1 MARDRVLL
9 TGISGFIAGH
19 VALRLLQAGY
29 DVRGT
34 VRGLDKADAVRD
46 LLAAAGAN
54 IDRLSFVAADLTDDA
69 GWMEAA
75 AGCRYVLHTASPFP
89 ASPPRDRHA
98 LVPAAVDGTLRAMAA
113 AERAGAER
121 IVLTSSAAA
130 IYSAH
135 PPRPGESYGEA
146 DWSDTQSPDI
156 SAYALSKTLAERAAW
171 DAARDAGLDLV
182 AINPALVLGPLLGAG
197 DAAGGEGTSAA
208 LIRAVMGGRMPVVP
222 DLAFAL
228 ADVRDV
234 ADAHLVAMTTPSASG
249 RRFALSSGTLSL
261 IEIGKVV
268 GEACPGKARRLPRW
282 TLPDRVVR
290 LAAILSPQ
298 ARAAV
303 PELGRRKSLDTTP
316 ARDILGLSARPPE
329 DAVAAMAQSIA
340 RLARAA

>member
-75 AGCRYVLHTASPFP
+75 AGCRYVLHSASPFP

-98 LVPAAVDGTLRAMAA
+98 LVPAAVDGTLRVMAA
-113 AERAGAER
+113 AERAGVER
-121 IVLTSSAAA
+121 VVLTSSAAA

-135 PPRPGESYGEA
+135 PPRPDERYGEA
-146 DWSDTQSPDI
+146 DWSDTESPDI

-171 DAARDAGLDLV
+171 DAARDTGLDLV

-197 DAAGGEGTSAA
+197 AAGGEGTSAA
-208 LIRAVMGGRMPVVP
+208 LIRTVMEGRMPVVP

-234 ADAHLVAMTTPSASG
+234 ADAHLAAMTTPSASR

-268 GEACPGKARRLPRW
+268 GEACPGEARRLPRW

-290 LAAILSPQ
+290 LTAILSPQ

-316 ARDILGLSARPPE
+316 ARDILGLSARSPE

-340 RLARAA
+340 QLARTA

>member
-19 VALRLLQAGY
+19 VALRLLHAGY

-34 VRGLDKADAVRD
+34 VRGLDKADGVRG
-46 LLAAAGAN
+46 LLAAAGSD
-54 IDRLSFVAADLTDDA
+54 IDRLSLVAADLTDDA
-69 GWMEAA
+69 GWREAA

-98 LVPAAVDGTLRAMAA
+98 LVPAAVDGTLRVIAA
-113 AERAGAER
+113 AKLAGTER

-135 PPRPGESYGEA
+135 PQRPGECYGEA
-146 DWSDTQSPDI
+146 DWSDTQSPEI
-156 SAYALSKTLAERAAW
+156 SGYALSKTLAERAAW
-171 DAARDAGLDLV
+171 DAARDTGIDLV
-182 AINPALVLGPLLGAG
+182 AINPALVLGPLLGKG
-197 DAAGGEGTSAA
+197 TTGGEGTSAA
-208 LIRAVMGGRMPVVP
+208 LIRAVMGGRMRVVP

-234 ADAHLVAMTTPSASG
+234 ADAHLAAMTTPSAPG

-261 IEIGKVV
+261 LEIGQVI
-268 GEACPGKARRLPRW
+268 GEASPGEARRLPRW

-303 PELGRRKSLDTTP
+303 PELGRRKSLDTSP
-316 ARDILGLSARPPE
+316 ARDIFGLSARSPE
-329 DAVAAMAQSIA
+329 EAVAAMAQSIA
-340 RLARAA
+340 QTV

>member
-19 VALRLLQAGY
+19 VAMRLLQAGY

-34 VRGLDKADAVRD
+34 VRTLDKADAVRC
-46 LLAAAGAN
+46 LLAAAGAD
-54 IDRLSFVAADLTDDA
+54 IDRLTLFAADLTDDA
-69 GWMEAA
+69 GWADAA
-75 AGCRYVLHTASPFP
+75 ADCRYVLHTASPFP

-98 LVPAAVDGTLRAMAA
+98 LVPAAVDGTLRVIAA

-121 IVLTSSAAA
+121 VVLTSSAAA

-146 DWSDTQSPDI
+146 DWSDMQSPDI

-197 DAAGGEGTSAA
+197 AAGGEGTSAA

-234 ADAHLVAMTTPSASG
+234 ADAHLAAMTTPSASG
-249 RRFALSSGTLSL
+249 RRFAISSGTLSL

-268 GEACPGKARRLPRW
+268 GEACPGEARRLPRW
-282 TLPDRVVR
+282 TLPDSVVR

-316 ARDILGLSARPPE
+316 ARDILGLSARSPE

-340 RLARAA
+340 QLPRAA

>member
-1 MARDRVLL
+1 MERDRVLL

-34 VRGLDKADAVRD
+34 VRGLDKADAVRC
-46 LLAAAGAN
+46 LLAAAGAD
-54 IDRLSFVAADLTDDA
+54 IDRLSLVAADLTDDA
-69 GWMEAA
+69 GWTEAA

-98 LVPAAVDGTLRAMAA
+98 LVPAAVDGTLRVIAA

-146 DWSDTQSPDI
+146 DWSDTESPDI

-182 AINPALVLGPLLGAG
+182 TINPALVLGPLLRAG
-197 DAAGGEGTSAA
+197 AAGGEGTSAA
-208 LIRAVMGGRMPVVP
+208 LIGAVMEGRMPVVP

-234 ADAHLVAMTTPSASG
+234 ADAHLAAMTTPSASG
-249 RRFALSSGTLSL
+249 HRFALSSGTLSL

-268 GEACPGKARRLPRW
+268 GEACPGEARRLPRW

-290 LAAILSPQ
+290 LAAVLSPQ

-303 PELGRRKSLDTTP
+303 PELGRRKSLDTSP
-316 ARDILGLSARPPE
+316 ARDILGLSARSPE

-340 RLARAA
+340 QLPRTV

>member
-75 AGCRYVLHTASPFP
+75 AGCRYVLHSASPFP
-89 ASPPRDRHA
+89 ASPPSDRHA
-98 LVPAAVDGTLRAMAA
+98 LVPAALDGTLRVMAA

-121 IVLTSSAAA
+121 VVLTSSAAA

-135 PPRPGESYGEA
+135 PPRPGDSYGEA
-146 DWSDTQSPDI
+146 DWSDTESPDI

-171 DAARDAGLDLV
+171 DAARDTGLDLV

-197 DAAGGEGTSAA
+197 AARGEGTSAA

-234 ADAHLVAMTTPSASG
+234 ADAHLAAMTTPSASR

-268 GEACPGKARRLPRW
+268 GEACPGEARRLPRW

-290 LAAILSPQ
+290 LTAILSPQ

-316 ARDILGLSARPPE
+316 ARDILGLSARSPE

-340 RLARAA
+340 QLARTA

>member
-19 VALRLLQAGY
+19 VALCLLKAGY

-34 VRGLDKADAVRD
+34 VRRLDKADAVRG
-46 LLAAAGAN
+46 LLAAAGAD
-54 IDRLSFVAADLTDDA
+54 IDRLSLFAADLTDDA
-69 GWMEAA
+69 GWAEAA
-75 AGCRYVLHTASPFP
+75 ADCRYVLHTASPFP

-98 LVPAAVDGTLRAMAA
+98 LVPAAVDGTLRVIAA

-135 PPRPGESYGEA
+135 PPRLDERYGEA
-146 DWSDTQSPDI
+146 DWSDTESPDI

-182 AINPALVLGPLLGAG
+182 AINSALVLGPLLGAG
-197 DAAGGEGTSAA
+197 AAGGEGTSAA

-234 ADAHLVAMTTPSASG
+234 ADAHLVAMTAPSASG

-268 GEACPGKARRLPRW
+268 GEACPGEARRLPRW

-290 LAAILSPQ
+290 LAAILSAQ
-298 ARAAV
+298 ARVAV
-303 PELGRRKSLDTTP
+303 PEIGRRKSLDTTP

-340 RLARAA
+340 QLPRTA

>member
-19 VALRLLQAGY
+19 VALRLLQDGY

-34 VRGLDKADAVRD
+34 VRAIDKADAVRG
-46 LLAAAGAN
+46 LLAASGAD
-54 IDRLSFVAADLTDDA
+54 IDRLSLVAADLTDDA
-69 GWMEAA
+69 GWAEAA

-98 LVPAAVDGTLRAMAA
+98 LVPAAVDGTLRVIAA
-113 AERAGAER
+113 AKRAGAER

-135 PPRPGESYGEA
+135 PPRPGETYGET

-156 SAYALSKTLAERAAW
+156 SGYALSKTLAERAAW
-171 DAARDAGLDLV
+171 GASRDAGLDLV
-182 AINPALVLGPLLGAG
+182 AINPSLVLGPLQGAG
-197 DAAGGEGTSAA
+197 AAGGAGTSAA
-208 LIRAVMGGRMPVVP
+208 LIRAVMEGRMPVVP
-222 DLAFAL
+222 DVAFAL

-234 ADAHLVAMTTPSASG
+234 ADAHLAAMTNPSAVG
-249 RRFALSSGTLSL
+249 RRFALSSGSLSL
-261 IEIGKVV
+261 IEIGAVV
-268 GEACPGKARRLPRW
+268 GEACPGDARRLPRF

-303 PELGRRKSLDTTP
+303 PELGRRKLLDTSP
-316 ARDILGLSARPPE
+316 ARDILGLSPRSPE
-329 DAVAAMAQSIA
+329 DAVAAMARSIA
-340 RLARAA
+340 GLARSA

>member
-19 VALRLLQAGY
+19 VALRLLRAGY

-34 VRGLDKADAVRD
+34 VRGLDKADAVRG
-46 LLAAAGAN
+46 LLAAAGAD
-54 IDRLSFVAADLTDDA
+54 IDRLSFVAGDLTDDA

-75 AGCRYVLHTASPFP
+75 AGCRYVLHSASPFP

-98 LVPAAVDGTLRAMAA
+98 LVPAAVDGTLRVMAA

-135 PPRPGESYGEA
+135 PPRPGEYYGAA
-146 DWSDTQSPDI
+146 DWSDTESPDI
-156 SAYALSKTLAERAAW
+156 SGYALSKTLAERAAW

-197 DAAGGEGTSAA
+197 APGGEGTSAA
-208 LIRAVMGGRMPVVP
+208 LIRAVMEGRMPVVP

-234 ADAHLVAMTTPSASG
+234 ADAHLAAMTAPSVSG

-329 DAVAAMAQSIA
+329 DAVAAMAQSIPQLP
-340 RLARAA
+340 RTV

>member
-9 TGISGFIAGH
+9 TGLSGFIAGH

-34 VRGLDKADAVRD
+34 VRGLDKADAVRG

-54 IDRLSFVAADLTDDA
+54 IDRLSLFAADLTGDA
-69 GWMEAA
+69 GWTEAA

-98 LVPAAVDGTLRAMAA
+98 LVPAAVDGTLRVIAA
-113 AERAGAER
+113 AKRAGVER

-135 PPRPGESYGEA
+135 PPRAGERYGET
-146 DWSDTQSPDI
+146 DWSDTKSPEI
-156 SAYALSKTLAERAAW
+156 SGYALSKSLAERAAW
-171 DAARDAGLDLV
+171 DAARHTGLELV
-182 AINPALVLGPLLGAG
+182 AINPALVLGPLLGVG
-197 DAAGGEGTSAA
+197 AAGGEGASAA
-208 LIRAVMGGRMPVVP
+208 LVRAVMEGRMPVVP

-234 ADAHLVAMTTPSASG
+234 ADAHLAAMTTPSASG
-249 RRFALSSGTLSL
+249 RRIALSSGTLSL
-261 IEIGKVV
+261 IEIGRVV
-268 GEACPGKARRLPRW
+268 GEACPGEARRLPRW

-316 ARDILGLSARPPE
+316 ARDILGLSARSPE
-329 DAVAAMAQSIA
+329 NAVAAMAQSIA
-340 RLARAA
+340 QRVRTA